1 MLDKQH
7 NQISLKDP
15 ALSALLRDALSHDKA
30 LSDAPGRTDRIM
42 RKVMAV
48 AMRPTAQPRR
58 WNLFAWVGG
67 SFATAAIVV
76 ALTIN
81 LALYTM
87 PKPMMPPGGDHT
99 AITIKPTNEREI
111 PGSRPSNEKP
121 RTIATT
127 PPAKENTVPET
138 SGLQLTPKTT
148 NVPVESD
155 SPVQVANAL
164 YDAGTAASYA
174 GDYQTAYSAYEASY
188 KINQSPDALI
198 ASGNALEELV
208 KEDILEDAGSS
219 T

>member
-58 WNLFAWVGG
+58 WGLLTWVGG

-99 AITIKPTNEREI
+99 PIVIKPTNGRDI
-111 PGSRPSNEKP
+111 PGSRQPAVP
-121 RTIATT
+121 PITVAVTATVI
-127 PPAKENTVPET
+127 ENTLPKT
-138 SGLQLTPKTT
+138 SGLKLTPKTP

-155 SPVQVANAL
+155 SPVQVANVL

-208 KEDILEDAGSS
+208 KEDILKDAGSS